1 MFLSYISRGS
11 LLAYS
16 VWIGL
21 AMGLSMTWLGCASSL
36 TMSDDKVLSTPTV
49 NLVQVYSPVSAS
61 TAVPT
66 LPPVYLPVST
76 STSVPTLTPVHT
88 PVSVSTT
95 VPTLTPVYS
104 PVLTSTAVPT
114 LTPAHTPVSLS
125 TAVSTLTPVPLEVK
139 DNPASEQT
147 YDDSRETGDQS
158 ENNQEQNVKAPE
170 IKDIETW
177 INTKQI
183 TANDLKGEVYL
194 VDFWTYTCVNCV
206 RTLPYLRSWYQKY
219 SDLGLIILGIHT
231 PEFDFEKSIDNVTH
245 AVIASGI
252 AYPVALDN
260 NRTTWK
266 AFKNR
271 FWPAKYLVDKN
282 GYVRYTHFGEGNY
295 SQTEQW
301 IRKLLMEAGKDVDQ
315 VYIGGFKDSVFD
327 PKAITA
333 DPSTSLTREIY
344 TGYGRN
350 IEALVTRSIPPY
362 VVQEEYYS
370 QQEVEL
376 EYKDIWNGNYQ
387 NHFVYLQGL
396 WLNKP
401 ESLVHARETNDYED
415 YIALKFYATS
425 VNAVMGNLAD
435 NEFNVKLTIDGQPL
449 AQNQAGLDV
458 WFDEKGE
465 SFVTVN
471 RFDIYNLVNLTE
483 IASHEFMLSSNS
495 LNFAIYSFT
504 FGAYLDGEPAW

>member
-1 MFLSYISRGS
+1 M
-11 LLAYS
+11 
-16 VWIGL
+16 V
-21 AMGLSMTWLGCASSL
+21 
-36 TMSDDKVLSTPTV
+36 SDDKAFSTPTV
-49 NLVQVYSPVSAS
+49 NLVSVYSPI
-61 TAVPT
+61 
-66 LPPVYLPVST
+66 
-76 STSVPTLTPVHT
+76 SVATVMPTLTPVHT
-88 PVSVSTT
+88 PVSVATAVT
-95 VPTLTPVYS
+95 TLTPVYT
-104 PVLTSTAVPT
+104 PVSVATAVP
-114 LTPAHTPVSLS
+114 
-125 TAVSTLTPVPLEVK
+125 TLTPVPLEVK
-139 DNPASEQT
+139 DNSASEQT
-147 YDDSRETGDQS
+147 GDDSREAGEKS
-158 ENNQEQNVKAPE
+158 EDNKEQNVKAPE
-170 IKDIETW
+170 IKDVETW

-183 TANDLKGEVYL
+183 TVNDLKGEVYL

-206 RTLPYLRSWYQKY
+206 RTFPYLRSWYQKY

-231 PEFDFEKSIDNVTH
+231 PEFEFEKSIENVTH

-252 AYPVALDN
+252 EYPVALDN

-295 SQTEQW
+295 SQTEEW
-301 IRKLLMEAGKDVDQ
+301 IRKLLIEAGKDVDQ
-315 VYIGGFKDSVFD
+315 VYSGGFNDSVFD
-327 PKAITA
+327 PKAITT
-333 DPSTSLTREIY
+333 DPATSLTREIY
-344 TGYGRN
+344 TGYERN
-350 IEALVTRSIPPY
+350 NEALVTRFIPPY
-362 VVQEEYYS
+362 VVQEEYYTE
-370 QQEVEL
+370 QEVEI
-376 EYKDIWNGNYQ
+376 EYKDIWNGTYQ

-401 ESLVHARETNDYED
+401 ESLVHARETNYYED

-425 VNAVMGNLAD
+425 VNAVMGSLQD
-435 NEFNVKLTIDGQPL
+435 DECIVRLTIDGQPL

-458 WFDEKGE
+458 WFDENGE